1 VSLWR
6 QLLAW
11 VTNNDYAL
19 THDVPDL
26 LAFLVASG
34 CRIGEA
40 LGVTWDRVNLDS
52 GTVLI
57 DR

>member
-1 VSLWR
+1 LWR